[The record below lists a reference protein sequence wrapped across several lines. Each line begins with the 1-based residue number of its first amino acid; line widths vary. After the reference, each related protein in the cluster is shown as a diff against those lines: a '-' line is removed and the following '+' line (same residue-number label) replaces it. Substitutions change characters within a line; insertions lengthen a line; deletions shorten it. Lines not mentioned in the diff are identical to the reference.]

1 MGTCYLKRFDNNR
14 VVMFS
19 KKLADLK
26 LNNNSTVGLFSEKY
40 ILRSILSYL
49 ARIILNKFI

>member
-1 MGTCYLKRFDNNR
+1 
-14 VVMFS
+14 MFS

-26 LNNNSTVGLFSEKY
+26 LNNNSTVGLLSEKY
-40 ILRSILSYL
+40 ILRLILSHL